1 MRKGAALV
9 GFGYWGP
16 NIARNLNNSEYF
28 ELKVIV
34 DVLMEKGR
42 WELADKLLLV
52 KELREQGK
60 PYKKILREEHG
71 IVA

>member
-1 MRKGAALV
+1 M
-9 GFGYWGP
+9 
-16 NIARNLNNSEYF
+16 EYTMDLPINDY

>member
-1 MRKGAALV
+1 MDL
-9 GFGYWGP
+9 P
-16 NIARNLNNSEYF
+16 INEY
-28 ELKVIV
+28 ELKVII

-42 WELADKLLLV
+42 WELADKLVLV
-52 KELREQGK
+52 KDLMAEGK